1 VPDGITTIYDYLI
14 TRKCSVCCIF
24 RAYLRFRHTSKLGF
38 AEIRVAIRALGARFG
53 VCIKSLQHLGIVL
66 NVRIKSRSTVSNTR
80 VIITEMNRLV
90 VFASILLFVF
100 GFGTT
105 NRAAAQAPK
114 SPIKSQEVSE
124 SDGIPVLVK
133 HLPDWEKVQSQA
145 TFANNISTLKSA
157 VGQRPMLDLIDFTA
171 GTEAVTAQYP
181 TGRLLIIEYA
191 SPQQSIEADNGFK
204 NFLAKK
210 NDGHTFYK
218 RTGNYNILVFDAAD
232 EASANALIE
241 QVKYEKNIQWLG
253 EDPFLFHN
261 LERAFVR
268 QTSDL
273 FFSTVEVIVLGMGL
287 SVVGG
292 LIAGFVYFQFRERR
306 RASMNAF
313 SDAGGMTRLNLDGF
327 TPEIS
332 PDRLLSD

>member
-1 VPDGITTIYDYLI
+1 MHRIATV
-14 TRKCSVCCIF
+14 S
-24 RAYLRFRHTSKLGF
+24 ANS
-38 AEIRVAIRALGARFG
+38 
-53 VCIKSLQHLGIVL
+53 L
-66 NVRIKSRSTVSNTR
+66 NVRIKIRSTVSNKLVKTA
-80 VIITEMNRLV
+80 EMKRLV
-90 VFASILLFVF
+90 VFASILLIVL
-100 GFGTT
+100 GFL
-105 NRAAAQAPK
+105 NSDRAVAQGPK

-124 SDGIPVLVK
+124 DDGIPVLVK
-133 HLPDWEKVQSQA
+133 HLPDWEKVKPQA
-145 TFANNISTLKSA
+145 TFATNISTLKNTL
-157 VGQRPMLDLIDFTA
+157 GQRPELDLIDFTA
-171 GTEAVTAQYP
+171 GTEAVTAPYP
-181 TGRLLIIEYA
+181 AGRLLVIEYA
-191 SPQQSIEADNGFK
+191 SPQQSIEADYALR
-204 NFLAKK
+204 NFLTQK

-273 FFSTVEVIVLGMGL
+273 FFSTVEVIVLGTGL

>member
-1 VPDGITTIYDYLI
+1 M
-14 TRKCSVCCIF
+14 SENF
-24 RAYLRFRHTSKLGF
+24 
-38 AEIRVAIRALGARFG
+38 
-53 VCIKSLQHLGIVL
+53 L
-66 NVRIKSRSTVSNTR
+66 NVRIKILSSVSNTL
-80 VIITEMNRLV
+80 VNTAEMKRLV
-90 VFASILLFVF
+90 VFASILLFIA
-100 GFGTT
+100 GFM
-105 NRAAAQAPK
+105 AAQPTFAQTER
-114 SPIKSQEVSE
+114 SPVKSQEVSE

-133 HLPDWEKVQSQA
+133 HLPEWEKVRSKA
-145 TFANNISTLKSA
+145 VFANNVSTLKNA
-157 VGQRPMLDLIDFTA
+157 VGQRPVLDLIDFTA

-181 TGRLLIIEYA
+181 AGRLLIVEYA
-191 SPQQSIEADNGFK
+191 SPQQSIEADNVLK
-204 NFLAKK
+204 RFLAQN
-210 NDGHTFYK
+210 NDGRTFYK
-218 RTGNYNILVFDAAD
+218 RTGNYNILVLDGTD

-292 LIAGFVYFQFRERR
+292 LIVGFVYFQFRERR
-306 RASMNAF
+306 RANMKEF

-332 PDRLLSD
+332 AERLLSE